1 MTTLQPS
8 MPYVVPTRC
17 GMPVLAGLDRN
28 LRANMLLSL
37 AFRGNALPT
46 DYATRAMVSTYV
58 RVAERAVEEYETA
71 RTQFSEF
78 TDRPSN
84 GHFFS
89 LFRASDHLESCISHV
104 DRACSFL
111 RAMPKRAEL
120 AGLIPDLAVMIKAN
134 RQRIAILRNAT
145 EHLETRLVKGKISE
159 GDYVMLCLGEDSCE
173 LERRSISYEELA
185 SWLTEMH
192 SLASRL
198 ASEGTV
204 Q

>member
-1 MTTLQPS
+1 
-8 MPYVVPTRC
+8 
-17 GMPVLAGLDRN
+17 
-28 LRANMLLSL
+28 MLLSL
-37 AFRGNALPT
+37 VFRGNTLPT

-58 RVAERAVEEYETA
+58 RVTERAVEEYEMA

-78 TDRPSN
+78 TNRPSN

-104 DRACSFL
+104 DRACNFL
-111 RAMPKRAEL
+111 RAMPKRAEI

-145 EHLETRLVKGKISE
+145 EHLETRLMKGKISE

-204 Q
+204 R